1 MDYIST
7 DFGIDSSSR
16 FLFFRRGQADRQ
28 TDGQTQLNDLSTTLV
43 IHPEWD
49 NSARPTRR
57 RQLGDGTIRRRANS
71 TRAIR
76 RRDISARRL

>member
-49 NSARPTRR
+49 NSAQG
-57 RQLGDGTIRRRANS
+57 QLDAGD
-71 TRAIR
+71 
-76 RRDISARRL
+76 SAPGHFGAASVTET